1 MTEPDFVR
9 PEQASTSDSRLM
21 NLCPAFAS
29 QQQNRRTS
37 LKQATCSQGI
47 EYFVLHGPFTH
58 NAAVNP
64 ARIFARDR
72 VERLVGYLLLLT
84 CIRHRS
90 SYFIMTKRVT
100 CCGDTYG
107 FSTGGSFPSPRNRH
121 TDFAGEYNL
130 GSDGQTAFT
139 HVLPAASHCA
149 REAKPVTCSML
160 VDRPWSVSKVRIS
173 IHSAFTFLS

>member
-64 ARIFARDR
+64 ARILRAIG
-72 VERLVGYLLLLT
+72 LNGLLG
-84 CIRHRS
+84 IF
-90 SYFIMTKRVT
+90 SYSPA
-100 CCGDTYG
+100 YG
-107 FSTGGSFPSPRNRH
+107 IVP
-121 TDFAGEYNL
+121 
-130 GSDGQTAFT
+130 
-139 HVLPAASHCA
+139 
-149 REAKPVTCSML
+149 
-160 VDRPWSVSKVRIS
+160 RIS
-173 IHSAFTFLS
+173 S